1 MKIFSRKINSGILT
15 LPALVPRYAQQ
26 PFSENNIPVTNK
38 NKTKQNISVN
48 HNGLDNAIDAV
59 LVSEFMPAS
68 VVINHQMEIVQFRGT
83 TDLFLTHPK
92 GKATFNI
99 LKMARPEIAF
109 ELRNAIS
116 KVIKTNHR
124 FRKSGIEMNPAKSGI
139 VVKIISLE
147 IEEQEIFHKSERPE
161 TVNSAVAPYNR

>member
-1 MKIFSRKINSGILT
+1 
-15 LPALVPRYAQQ
+15 
-26 PFSENNIPVTNK
+26 
-38 NKTKQNISVN
+38 
-48 HNGLDNAIDAV
+48 V

-116 KVIKTNHR
+116 KVIKTKQR
-124 FRKSGIEMNPAKSGI
+124 IRKTGIELKINSE
-139 VVKIISLE
+139 VKIISFE
-147 IEEQEIFHKSERPE
+147 IVPLKIEWNEPLLLILFTEHEQTEIYSQQVKIKK
-161 TVNSAVAPYNR
+161 